1 MLEKHCQV
9 MLLSEP
15 AAAARGTKV
24 SPLLSRQST
33 ALKPPPDP
41 VVMSFAFLS
50 PTSQPIVIGHEEAEF
65 TRRQVGSDQAL
76 AFQASVYFDTIARLD
91 KGAWKE

>member
-1 MLEKHCQV
+1 
-9 MLLSEP
+9 MLLIPKMKSQVLT
-15 AAAARGTKV
+15 AMQKLTWN
-24 SPLLSRQST
+24 LLSDVYDFTLPS
-33 ALKPPPDP
+33 L
-41 VVMSFAFLS
+41 
-50 PTSQPIVIGHEEAEF
+50 QPIVIGHEEAEF

>member
-1 MLEKHCQV
+1 

-15 AAAARGTKV
+15 AAAARGTK
-24 SPLLSRQST
+24 
-33 ALKPPPDP
+33 
-41 VVMSFAFLS
+41 
-50 PTSQPIVIGHEEAEF
+50 PIVIGHEEAEF